1 MSKPIDQVDSERCQ
15 PLFIFLFALL
25 IVGGC
30 TRNVDR
36 KRQIDEV
43 QYFELANLINFSHVE
58 HSEIDSVLSEKVK
71 EIAK

>member
-1 MSKPIDQVDSERCQ
+1 MDSERYQ

-36 KRQIDEV
+36 KGKIDEI
-43 QYFELANLINFSHVE
+43 QYFESANLINFSHVE
-58 HSEIDSVLSEKVK
+58 HSEIDSVLSVKVK